1 MQRSLPRSYWWFGGL
16 LAASVV
22 LEFTPLDRWVQD
34 LCYDFSGRRWRV
46 DENEPVGRA
55 LFYDWPKVVI
65 GAAAVALIT
74 LAAGPSRWREALT
87 ARGWRTDRK
96 ALLVVL
102 LTAAL
107 VPVFI
112 GFLKKV
118 SGVYCPIELSLYGG
132 PAPYLRPFAYL
143 VSGTDSAGHCW
154 PAGHPSGAFGLLAL
168 TLLGTAPRVRTVL
181 TGLAL
186 TLGWTMGLYQML
198 KGAHFLSHVTVTMLF
213 AMAFTWLAARLIG
226 PTAPKPA
233 RSPGTG

>member
-1 MQRSLPRSYWWFGGL
+1 MQPSTPRLFWWFGGL

-22 LEFTPLDRWVQD
+22 LEFTPLDRRVQD
-34 LCYDFSGRRWRV
+34 LCYDFTTGRWRV
-46 DENEPVGRA
+46 DENEPIGRA
-55 LFYDWPKVVI
+55 LFYDWPKAVI
-65 GAAAVALIT
+65 GAAAAALIA
-74 LAAGPSRWREALT
+74 LAAGPARWRQSLA

-112 GFLKKV
+112 GFLKGI

-132 PAPYLRPFAYL
+132 TAPYLRPFAYL
-143 VSGTDSAGHCW
+143 LTEGADSAGHCW

-168 TLLGTAPRVRTVL
+168 TLLGTAPRIRTAL
-181 TGLAL
+181 TILAL

-198 KGAHFLSHVTVTMLF
+198 KGAHFLSHVTVTLLF
-213 AMAFTWLAARLIG
+213 AMVFTRLASRITTGLARGRKGG
-226 PTAPKPA
+226 PI
-233 RSPGTG
+233 